1 MTKQPSNVSE
11 ERIIINCRDAWPE
24 DPEACACSGQNTLLH
39 GQDGAIG
46 SEEDFTSDK
55 RNVACP
61 HIDLHG

>member
-24 DPEACACSGQNTLLH
+24 DPEACTCPEQNTKYIG

-46 SEEDFTSDK
+46 SEEDFTSDQAK
-55 RNVACP
+55 CCLSS
-61 HIDLHG
+61 H